1 MGTNVFREQIP
12 YPIFFF
18 MAAAILIYL
27 KLKTLCKAPKFPI
40 WGNKKKSIKQEATTF
55 FKYLQRILKRH
66 TKVVMRA
73 LQRNNKTTCTLRYDR
88 WKIR

>member
-1 MGTNVFREQIP
+1 MYVSTT
-12 YPIFFF
+12 
-18 MAAAILIYL
+18 YL
-27 KLKTLCKAPKFPI
+27 TLCKAPKFPI